1 MWSWACL
8 GVVLHGKCRNVQEL
22 DTFGRSVVEIH
33 MGETHT
39 TREGGRHL
47 PAGYYLNHHCFGT
60 YMHGILD
67 NPVVVDHLLKPF
79 AETVRE
85 RTRFDYAAY
94 KEEQYALL
102 AAATRRYT
110 DMDTLYSILRG
121 NTPTII

>member
-1 MWSWACL
+1 MNDWVYIPQKHYDILKGMTRFANIWESCHTDDAL
-8 GVVLHGKCRNVQEL
+8 PYEATGTLPP
-22 DTFGRSVVEIH
+22 DTEWNK
-33 MGETHT
+33 
-39 TREGGRHL
+39 
-47 PAGYYLNHHCFGT
+47 AGTPCFGT